1 MIKNRP
7 EVLAIIPARGG
18 SKTIPKKNIRPLAG
32 HPLIAYSLAAGH
44 ASRQV
49 TRVIVSTDDEEI
61 AEVAR
66 SYGGEVPFLRPV
78 NLAQDETP
86 DLPVFQHA
94 LNWLAEKEGY
104 SPEALVQLRPTSP
117 IRPPEFVDHGIT
129 VLLESQGTDSVR
141 SVIPSAQ
148 NPYKMWRL
156 NSVTGRLEA
165 LLGLENVPEPYNAPR
180 QLLPV
185 TYWQTGHVDVVRT
198 TTILENHSVTGEIIL
213 PLILDPRY
221 AIDIDSPF
229 EWQFAEWLV
238 QQGVLPMVRPVSRSG
253 G

>member
-1 MIKNRP
+1 VIKSRP

-18 SKTIPKKNIRPLAG
+18 SKTIPKKNIRPLDG
-32 HPLIAYSLAAGH
+32 HPLIAYSIAAGH
-44 ASRQV
+44 KSRQV
-49 TRVIVSTDDEEI
+49 TRVILSTDDEEI

-66 SYGGEVPFLRPV
+66 AYGGEVPFLRPAD
-78 NLAQDETP
+78 LARDETP

-104 SPEALVQLRPTSP
+104 LPEAVVQLRPTSP
-117 IRPPEFVDHGIT
+117 IRPPDCVDRAISA
-129 VLLESQGTDSVR
+129 LLEHRGTDSVR
-141 SVIPSAQ
+141 SVIPSGQ

-156 NSVTGRLEA
+156 DPVTGRLEA
-165 LLGLENVPEPYNAPR
+165 LLALDNVPEPYNAPR
-180 QLLPV
+180 QLLPA

-198 TTILENHSVTGEIIL
+198 ATVLEKHSMTGEIIL

-221 AIDIDSPF
+221 ATDIDGLF

-238 QQGVLPMVRPVSRSG
+238 EQGILPMVRPGSRPG